1 MFTGGYE
8 ITLETGTDIA
18 NILEND
24 FTADSFTQIGTMNQ
38 AKGDHAISVVQYEDF
53 YQWCQ

>member
-18 NILEND
+18 NILEYD
-24 FTADSFTQIGTMNQ
+24 VIADSFTQTGTMIH
-38 AKGDHAISVVQYEDF
+38 GRSDHAISVAQYEDF
-53 YQWCQ
+53 YHWCQ

>member
-1 MFTGGYE
+1 MLTGGYE

-18 NILEND
+18 NILEYD

>member
-18 NILEND
+18 NILEYD
-24 FTADSFTQIGTMNQ
+24 VIADSFTHYTGTMIHSRSH
-38 AKGDHAISVVQYEDF
+38 HAISVVQYED
-53 YQWCQ
+53 YSSWC